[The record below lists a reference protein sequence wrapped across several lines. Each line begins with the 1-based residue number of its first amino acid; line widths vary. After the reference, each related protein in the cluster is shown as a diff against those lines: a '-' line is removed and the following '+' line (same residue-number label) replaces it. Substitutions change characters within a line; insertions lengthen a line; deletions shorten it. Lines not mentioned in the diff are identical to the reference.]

1 MASTKPTEKAAGA
14 VKTAKPKVMTVAIS
28 DEKALYLSY
37 MPFLANGGVFVPTDA
52 TYTVGDPV
60 FLILK
65 LPDNDQQAVPGTVAW
80 ITPVGAQS
88 GRTAGVGIHFN
99 SPDGEPIRKRIEAL
113 LTGTSNSDRATYS
126 M

>member
-1 MASTKPTEKAAGA
+1 MASTKPNEKVAGA

-37 MPFLANGGVFVPTDA
+37 MPFLTNGGVFVPTDA

>member
-1 MASTKPTEKAAGA
+1 MASTTSTKEGAGA

-52 TYTVGDPV
+52 SYTVGDSV

-65 LPDNDQQAVPGTVAW
+65 LPDNDQHAVPE
-80 ITPVGAQS
+80 PV
-88 GRTAGVGIHFN
+88 
-99 SPDGEPIRKRIEAL
+99 RKRIEAL
-113 LTGTSNSDRATYS
+113 LTGTLSSDRVTYS

>member
-1 MASTKPTEKAAGA
+1 MADTTATKKGTGA
-14 VKTAKPKVMTVAIS
+14 VKTTKPKVMTVAIS

-37 MPFLANGGVFVPTDA
+37 MPFLANGGIFVPTDA
-52 TYTVGDPV
+52 SYTVGDPV

-65 LPDNDQQAVPGTVAW
+65 LPDSEQHAIPGTVGW

-88 GRTAGVGIHFN
+88 GRTAGVGIHFD
-99 SPDGEPIRKRIEAL
+99 SPEGEPVRKRIEAQ
-113 LTGTSNSDRATYS
+113 LTRKMNSDRATYS

>member
-1 MASTKPTEKAAGA
+1 MASTKPTQKEVGA

-37 MPFLANGGVFVPTDA
+37 MPFLTNGGVFVPTDA

-65 LPDNDQQAVPGTVAW
+65 LPDNDQQAIPGTVAW

-99 SPDGEPIRKRIEAL
+99 SPEGEPIRKRIEAL
-113 LTGTSNSDRATYS
+113 LTGTSNSERATYS

>member
-1 MASTKPTEKAAGA
+1 MAHTTSAGNGAGA
-14 VKTAKPKVMTVAIS
+14 VKTARPKVMTVAIS
-28 DEKALYLSY
+28 DDKSLYLSY
-37 MPFLANGGVFVPTDA
+37 MPFLVNGGIFVPTDA
-52 TYTVGDPV
+52 SYTVGDPV

-65 LPDNDQQAVPGTVAW
+65 LPDNDQHAVPGTVAW

-99 SPDGEPIRKRIEAL
+99 SPDGEPVRKRIEAL
-113 LTGTSNSDRATYS
+113 LTGTSNSDRTTHS

>member
-1 MASTKPTEKAAGA
+1 MASTKPTEKEAGV

-37 MPFLANGGVFVPTDA
+37 MPFLANGGIFVPTDA

>member
-1 MASTKPTEKAAGA
+1 MASTNPTKKEAGA

-37 MPFLANGGVFVPTDA
+37 MPFLTNGGVFVPTDSA
-52 TYTVGDPV
+52 YAVGDPV

-65 LPDNDQQAVPGTVAW
+65 LPDNDQHAIPGTVAW
-80 ITPVGAQS
+80 ITPMGAQS
-88 GRTAGVGIHFN
+88 GRTAGVGIHFD
-99 SPDGEPIRKRIEAL
+99 SPDGEPARKRIEAL
-113 LTGTSNSDRATYS
+113 LTGTLNSDRVTYS

>member
-1 MASTKPTEKAAGA
+1 MASTKPTEKEVGV

-37 MPFLANGGVFVPTDA
+37 MPFLTNGGVFVPTDA

>member
-1 MASTKPTEKAAGA
+1 MASATPTEKGTGA

-37 MPFLANGGVFVPTDA
+37 MPFLANGGIFVPTDA

-99 SPDGEPIRKRIEAL
+99 SPEGEPIRKRIEAL
-113 LTGTSNSDRATYS
+113 LTGKLNSDRATYS

>member
-1 MASTKPTEKAAGA
+1 MAGTTSTTKAAGA

-52 TYTVGDPV
+52 AYTVGDPV

-65 LPDNDQQAVPGTVAW
+65 LPDNDQHAVPGTVAW
-80 ITPVGAQS
+80 VTPVGAQS
-88 GRTAGVGIHFN
+88 GRTAGVGIHFDT
-99 SPDGEPIRKRIEAL
+99 PDGDAVRKRIEAL
-113 LTGTSNSDRATYS
+113 LTGKLNSDRATYS

>member
-1 MASTKPTEKAAGA
+1 MASTKPIEKEAGG

-37 MPFLANGGVFVPTDA
+37 MPFLANGGIFVPTDA

>member
-1 MASTKPTEKAAGA
+1 MAGTTSTTKAAGA

-52 TYTVGDPV
+52 AYTVGDPV

-65 LPDNDQQAVPGTVAW
+65 LPDNDQHAVPGTVAW
-80 ITPVGAQS
+80 VTPVGAQS
-88 GRTAGVGIHFN
+88 GRTAGDGIHFDT
-99 SPDGEPIRKRIEAL
+99 PDGDAVRKRIEAL
-113 LTGTSNSDRATYS
+113 LTGKLNSDRATYS